1 MQENHKTELILFD
14 LDGTLIDTAP
24 DFQSSLNV
32 MLEKYNM
39 NKVSLSEIRP
49 HISEGTSKLI
59 KNFFNIN
66 EDDSE
71 FELLKS
77 EFLDKYNSN
86 MTKDCKLFDGM
97 KTLVNFLDEN
107 NIKYGVVTNKF
118 FKFANPII
126 NSFSELK
133 NIKVLI
139 CPDHVKI
146 SKPDPEGILLACKKL
161 NTNPLNTIYLGDH
174 LNDLEAGL
182 SAGVKILGCV
192 YGYSLDEDILN
203 KLNYPFIKDIS
214 EIYSHLNI

>member
-24 DFQSSLNV
+24 DFKSSLNV

-39 NKVSLSEIRP
+39 NKVSLSDIRP

-77 EFLDKYNSN
+77 EFLDEYNLN

-97 KTLVNFLDEN
+97 KTFVNFLDEN
-107 NIKYGVVTNKF
+107 DIKYGVVTNKF

-192 YGYSLDEDILN
+192 YGYSLDENTLN